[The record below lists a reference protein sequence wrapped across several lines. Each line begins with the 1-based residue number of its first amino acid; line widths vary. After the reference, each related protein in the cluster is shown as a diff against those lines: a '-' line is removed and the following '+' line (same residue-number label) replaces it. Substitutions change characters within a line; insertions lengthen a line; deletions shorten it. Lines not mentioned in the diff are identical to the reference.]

1 MRTLAGTAVLA
12 CGLAASVVAQQPGP
26 AAVPVG
32 TVTAERK
39 PIART
44 ADFVGRIQAIE
55 RVDIQAR
62 ITGFLEQ
69 VLFKEGD
76 LVKEGQPLY
85 RIEKDLFKAAVE
97 QAKGAVEASKA
108 KKLLTAI
115 QYERAEQLMK
125 TSAGTVVAR
134 DQALTA
140 DRSAAAQILIDQANL
155 DTANTNLGYTEINV
169 ADLRQDR
176 PHHGHQGQC
185 RQPAERHADN
195 DCQPGP
201 DIRLFPVSQ
210 RALMQARK
218 DANAADIAGIKVRL
232 RFADGSTYGPVGKID
247 FVDVTVDRATD
258 TVQVRAVFPNPSGEL
273 IDGQLVTVNLEA
285 GTQQEQVVVP
295 QAALVTDQQGVY
307 VFIVDDGKVAIRRIK
322 TGGANG
328 QGVIVAEGLS
338 GGEQVIVE
346 GIQIITARYAGKGK
360 PGRAQPESR
369 AKSMLSAIFVD
380 RPRLAIVIALVTT
393 IAGLVSLLVI
403 PIAQYPDIVPP
414 QVQVTTIYPGANS
427 SVVEATRR
435 AGDRGAGRRR
445 RQDDLHEERQRRRRQ
460 LYAAVLVR
468 ARHRS
473 RHQYRQCQ

>member
-1 MRTLAGTAVLA
+1 MRILAGTAVLA

-97 QAKGAVEASKA
+97 QAKGAVEESKA

-125 TSAGTVVAR
+125 TSTGTVVAR

-155 DTANTNLGYTEINV
+155 DTADTNLGYTDINAPISGKIGRTMV
-169 ADLRQDR
+169 TKGNVVSPQSGTLTTIVSVD
-176 PHHGHQGQC
+176 P
-185 RQPAERHADN
+185 
-195 DCQPGP
+195 
-201 DIRLFPVSQ
+201 IYVLFPVSQ

-346 GIQIITARYAGKGK
+346 GIQSLR
-360 PGRAQPESR
+360 PGMPV
-369 AKSMLSAIFVD
+369 K
-380 RPRLAIVIALVTT
+380 
-393 IAGLVSLLVI
+393 
-403 PIAQYPDIVPP
+403 
-414 QVQVTTIYPGANS
+414 ANP
-427 SVVEATRR
+427 
-435 AGDRGAGRRR
+435 
-445 RQDDLHEERQRRRRQ
+445 
-460 LYAAVLVR
+460 AAPNLN
-468 ARHRS
+468 
-473 RHQYRQCQ
+473 QG